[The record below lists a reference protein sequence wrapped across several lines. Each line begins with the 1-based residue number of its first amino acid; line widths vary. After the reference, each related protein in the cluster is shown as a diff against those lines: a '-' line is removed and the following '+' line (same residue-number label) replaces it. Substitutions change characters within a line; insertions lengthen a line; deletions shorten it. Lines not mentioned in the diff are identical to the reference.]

1 MMPQNIIIPSNSIIQ
16 QTLEYHERFSITVLK
31 WNQTDDNLASRSVRQ
46 RDSVLKPHVI
56 LLH

>member
-16 QTLEYHERFSITVLK
+16 QTLESHERFSIKVLK

-46 RDSVLKPHVI
+46 WDSVLKPHVI